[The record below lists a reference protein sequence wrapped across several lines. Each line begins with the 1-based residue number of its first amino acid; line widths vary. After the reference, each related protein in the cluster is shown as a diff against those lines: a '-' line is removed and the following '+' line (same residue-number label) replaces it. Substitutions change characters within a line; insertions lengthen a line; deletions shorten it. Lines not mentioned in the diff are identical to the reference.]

1 MNNFGSPVFDQL
13 APAGC
18 LAGQL
23 GEYPPHLSL
32 KLNSCFSPLILSHIQ
47 AFSQS
52 LCTVHFTA
60 FLISQKSPYEL
71 K

>member
-32 KLNSCFSPLILSHIQ
+32 KLNSCFSPLILS
-47 AFSQS
+47 SQTFFS
-52 LCTVHFTA
+52 LCLSVLYTLTA
-60 FLISQKSPYEL
+60 LISQKSPYEV